1 MEQKMVL
8 QIIGLIVLIS
18 GFVLTYN
25 PELVSNKPVPE
36 DTFRAIERRVWWGL
50 LIGFGSMLIFH
61 QQVKPYLLTMAVLCI
76 TLTSGVLISRLMG
89 IFLDGSVPRQ
99 WMWVAVEVVMII
111 AFAIWYV
118 KQRAWQE

>member
-1 MEQKMVL
+1 MEQKIAL

-25 PELVSNKPVPE
+25 PELVSNKPIPE

-61 QQVKPYLLTMAVLCI
+61 QQIKPCFLTMAVLCI

-111 AFAIWYV
+111 VFAIWYL
-118 KQRAWQE
+118 KQKP